1 MADRSESRPTRW
13 DPWRDLMPSGRGEP
27 FQGPSWLD
35 DFFTPAMRRAAA
47 VSPAID
53 VHEDDDRYVITVELA
68 GVRKE
73 DIHLEIEQNV
83 LTIRGEKRLEEEVGK
98 NRQRRWTERAYGA
111 FQRSFTLPGDADADH
126 MDAEFRD
133 GVLTIRLPKSEAAKP
148 RTVSIK

>member
-13 DPWRDLMPSGRGEP
+13 DPWRDLGPSGRGEP
-27 FQGPSWLD
+27 FQGLSWLD
-35 DFFTPAMRRAAA
+35 DFFTPAVRRAAA

-111 FQRSFTLPGDADADH
+111 FQRSFTLPGDADADR

-133 GVLTIRLPKSEAAKP
+133 GVLTIRVPKSEVAKP
-148 RTVSIK
+148 RSVSIK